1 MGGTK
6 GKNINS
12 MISKEKK
19 DHSLVEGDETKRRYD
34 NGVPYVRYCPAY
46 KSGVLSFDE
55 RLSL

>member
-34 NGVPYVRYCPAY
+34 NGVLY
-46 KSGVLSFDE
+46 VLSGKQIWSPQ
-55 RLSL
+55 L